1 MILIVRQ
8 IACIGSLLL
17 VGLGEYGCAVVF
29 PSTPMSHT
37 ARVEGRCAPPP
48 PTNSVSGHLA
58 FATRPDSSTD
68 TKLPFPRHIV
78 ELAKVMDALPLL
90 QKMAILQ
97 KDSHSSILDVLQL
110 RQEFT
115 DRLLLTLFEVSSTV
129 AEITCERDRADQ
141 IADRMDEVD
150 AARVKRLTL
159 ISIVVGGVASIVS
172 GGLGLAGAA
181 TTASNATDVAGGVFS
196 SVFGW
201 TALFTHSEHDLR
213 HRRNLL
219 KEVWENPSESAL
231 FSPAIWRF
239 LHSQH
244 TDGVDTLRTE
254 LIDAWRQ
261 EGRLGEPGSGDEQK
275 RVTLFFGAGGV
286 YGSTELRARASMLE
300 TLEATI
306 QLMNQELEL
315 FLREITSERLQAL

>member
-1 MILIVRQ
+1 
-8 IACIGSLLL
+8 
-17 VGLGEYGCAVVF
+17 
-29 PSTPMSHT
+29 MSHT
-37 ARVEGRCAPPP
+37 ARAEGRCAPPP
-48 PTNSVSGHLA
+48 PTNGMTGHVGLA
-58 FATRPDSSTD
+58 RQPASPTD
-68 TKLPFPRHIV
+68 TKLPFSRHIV

-90 QKMAILQ
+90 QKLAILEQ
-97 KDSHSSILDVLQL
+97 DSNASALELLRL
-110 RQEFT
+110 RQGLS
-115 DRLLLTLFEVSSTV
+115 DRLLLTLFEVASTV

-141 IADRMDEVD
+141 IADRMDELD

-181 TTASNATDVAGGVFS
+181 STASNATDVAGGVFS
-196 SVFGW
+196 SVFGG
-201 TALFTHSEHDLR
+201 TALFTHSEQDFR
-213 HRRNLL
+213 HQRNLL
-219 KEVWENPSESAL
+219 KEIWDNPSESAL

-244 TDGVDTLRTE
+244 TDGADTLRTE

-261 EGRLGEPGSGDEQK
+261 EGRLGEPGSADEQK
-275 RVTLFFGAGGV
+275 RVTLFFGPGGT

-306 QLMNQELEL
+306 QLMNQELEI
-315 FLREITSERLQAL
+315 FLREITSERLQDL